1 MSEKKITEISEL
13 KYTSPETEYVWKYA
27 NEYIPDEYITEEG
40 KILLGESQV
49 PFEFIDKYNDAKQK
63 KKDAKPLERPI
74 SFDAYLNNDI
84 ICTLL
89 DDLKLDKLKF
99 WYLFLFLYDL
109 VSGYCKKGVQIID
122 SGQQINDFIT
132 AFETFVE
139 ENPNQKMKLTL
150 KSEYQIGVI
159 KDISTIKLLIDLYRK
174 GILYEKEKKLESYI
188 HSNKLRGVQL
198 SDETIEKR
206 KQFIEKTYRPI
217 QGLQVNEDS
226 NSKFAYLFARQMTLF
241 FQCMNPDREINI
253 SDLEKALIVQLIKVT
268 GLADPKFTSKYGKK
282 YLAYDAKN
290 YYNALMNQY
299 KGTVFESCNGSYL
312 I

>member
-1 MSEKKITEISEL
+1 MPEKEITEISEL
-13 KYTSPETEYVWKYA
+13 QYTSPETEYVWKYA
-27 NEYIPDEYITEEG
+27 NEYLPDEFTSDDG
-40 KILLGESQV
+40 KILLGESQI
-49 PFEFIDKYNDAKQK
+49 PFEFIDKYNEQK
-63 KKDAKPLERPI
+63 EGSKPLERPI
-74 SFDAYLNNDI
+74 SFDTYLNNDI
-84 ICTLL
+84 ICSLL

-109 VSGYCKKGVQIID
+109 VSGYCKKGVQIVD

-132 AFETFVE
+132 AFEKFVE

-159 KDISTIKLLIDLYRK
+159 KDISTIQYIIKYCKQGL
-174 GILYEKEKKLESYI
+174 EEESKKRI
-188 HSNKLRGVQL
+188 
-198 SDETIEKR
+198 
-206 KQFIEKTYRPI
+206 I

-253 SDLEKALIVQLIKVT
+253 SDLEKALIVQLIKLT
-268 GLADPKFTSKYGKK
+268 GLADPKFNSKYRKK

-290 YYNALMNQY
+290 FYNALMKQY

>member
-1 MSEKKITEISEL
+1 MSEKKITEASKLE
-13 KYTSPETEYVWKYA
+13 YTSPETEYIWKYA
-27 NEYIPDEYITEEG
+27 NEYIPDEFTADDG
-40 KILLGESQV
+40 KILLGESQI
-49 PFEFIDKYNDAKQK
+49 PFEFIDKFNEQQEGR
-63 KKDAKPLERPI
+63 KPLERPI
-74 SFDAYLNNDI
+74 SFDTYQNDDI
-84 ICTLL
+84 ICSLL

-109 VSGYCKKGVQIID
+109 VSGYCKKGVQIVD

-132 AFETFVE
+132 AFEKFVE
-139 ENPNQKMKLTL
+139 ENPNPKMKLTL

-159 KDISTIKLLIDLYRK
+159 KDISTIQYIIKYCKQGL
-174 GILYEKEKKLESYI
+174 EEESKKRI
-188 HSNKLRGVQL
+188 
-198 SDETIEKR
+198 
-206 KQFIEKTYRPI
+206 I
-217 QGLQVNEDS
+217 QGLQINEDS

-253 SDLEKALIVQLIKVT
+253 SDLEKALIVQLIKIT
-268 GLADPKFTSKYGKK
+268 GLAAPKFNSKYGKK

-312 I
+312 M

>member
-1 MSEKKITEISEL
+1 MSEKKIKEAFEL
-13 KYTSPETEYVWKYA
+13 QYTSPETEYVWKYA
-27 NEYIPDEYITEEG
+27 NEYIPDEFTADDG
-40 KILLGESQV
+40 KILLGESQI
-49 PFEFIDKYNDAKQK
+49 PFEFIDKYNEQK
-63 KKDAKPLERPI
+63 EGAKPLERPI
-74 SFDAYLNNDI
+74 SFDTYLNNDI

-109 VSGYCKKGVQIID
+109 VSGYCKKGVQIVD
-122 SGQQINDFIT
+122 SGKQINEFIS
-132 AFETFVE
+132 AFEKFIE

-159 KDISTIKLLIDLYRK
+159 KDISTIQYIIKYCKQGL
-174 GILYEKEKKLESYI
+174 KEESKKRI
-188 HSNKLRGVQL
+188 
-198 SDETIEKR
+198 
-206 KQFIEKTYRPI
+206 I
-217 QGLQVNEDS
+217 QGLQINEDS
-226 NSKFAYLFARQMTLF
+226 NSKFAYLFTRQMTLF

-253 SDLEKALIVQLIKVT
+253 SDLEKALIVQLIKIT
-268 GLADPKFTSKYGKK
+268 GLADPKFNSKYGKK

-312 I
+312 M

>member
-1 MSEKKITEISEL
+1 MPEKKITEISEL

-40 KILLGESQV
+40 KILLGESQI
-49 PFEFIDKYNDAKQK
+49 PFEFIDKYNDAK
-63 KKDAKPLERPI
+63 PLERPI
-74 SFDAYLNNDI
+74 SFDTYLNNDI

-99 WYLFLFLYDL
+99 WYLFVFLYDL

-159 KDISTIKLLIDLYRK
+159 KDISTIQYIIKYCKQGL
-174 GILYEKEKKLESYI
+174 EEESKKRI
-188 HSNKLRGVQL
+188 
-198 SDETIEKR
+198 
-206 KQFIEKTYRPI
+206 I

-241 FQCMNPDREINI
+241 FQCLNPDREINI

-268 GLADPKFTSKYGKK
+268 GLADPKFNSKYGKK

-290 YYNALMNQY
+290 YYNALMKQY

>member
-1 MSEKKITEISEL
+1 MSEKKITETSEL
-13 KYTSPETEYVWKYA
+13 QYTSSETEYVWKYT
-27 NEYIPDEYITEEG
+27 NEYIPDEFTADDG
-40 KILLGESQV
+40 KILLGESQI
-49 PFEFIDKYNDAKQK
+49 PFEFIDKYNEQK
-63 KKDAKPLERPI
+63 EGAKPLERPI
-74 SFDAYLNNDI
+74 SFGTYLNNDI

-109 VSGYCKKGVQIID
+109 VSGYCKKGVQIVD
-122 SGQQINDFIT
+122 SGQQINEFIS
-132 AFETFVE
+132 AFEKFAE

-159 KDISTIKLLIDLYRK
+159 KDISTIQYIIKYCKQGL
-174 GILYEKEKKLESYI
+174 EEESKKRI
-188 HSNKLRGVQL
+188 
-198 SDETIEKR
+198 
-206 KQFIEKTYRPI
+206 I
-217 QGLQVNEDS
+217 QGLQVSEDS

-268 GLADPKFTSKYGKK
+268 RLADPKFNSKYGKK

-290 YYNALMNQY
+290 YYNALMKQY

>member
-13 KYTSPETEYVWKYA
+13 EYTSPETDYVWKYA
-27 NEYIPDEYITEEG
+27 NEYIPDEFTTEDG
-40 KILLGESQV
+40 NILTGESQI
-49 PFEFIDKYNDAKQK
+49 PFEFIDKYNEQK
-63 KKDAKPLERPI
+63 EGAKPLEYPI
-74 SFDAYLNNDI
+74 SFDTYLNNDI
-84 ICTLL
+84 ICSLL

-109 VSGYCKKGVQIID
+109 VSGYCKKGVQIVD
-122 SGQQINDFIT
+122 SGEQINDFI
-132 AFETFVE
+132 ASFEKFVE

-159 KDISTIKLLIDLYRK
+159 KDISTIQYIIKYCKQGL
-174 GILYEKEKKLESYI
+174 EEESKKRI
-188 HSNKLRGVQL
+188 
-198 SDETIEKR
+198 
-206 KQFIEKTYRPI
+206 I
-217 QGLQVNEDS
+217 QGLQINEDS

-253 SDLEKALIVQLIKVT
+253 SDLEKALIVQLIKIT
-268 GLADPKFTSKYGKK
+268 GLADPKFNSKYGKK

-290 YYNALMNQY
+290 YYNALMKQY
-299 KGTVFESCNGSYL
+299 KGTIFESCNGSYL

>member
-1 MSEKKITEISEL
+1 MSEKKITEVSEL
-13 KYTSPETEYVWKYA
+13 QYTSPETEYVWKYA
-27 NEYIPDEYITEEG
+27 NEYIPDEFTTEEG

-49 PFEFIDKYNDAKQK
+49 PFEFIDKYNEQ

-74 SFDAYLNNDI
+74 TFDTYLNNDI

-109 VSGYCKKGVQIID
+109 VSGYCKKGVQIVD
-122 SGQQINDFIT
+122 SGQQINEFIT
-132 AFETFVE
+132 AFEKFIE

-159 KDISTIKLLIDLYRK
+159 KDISTIQYIIKYCKQGL
-174 GILYEKEKKLESYI
+174 EEESKKRI
-188 HSNKLRGVQL
+188 
-198 SDETIEKR
+198 
-206 KQFIEKTYRPI
+206 I

-226 NSKFAYLFARQMTLF
+226 NSKFAYLFAKQMTLF

-253 SDLEKALIVQLIKVT
+253 SDLEKALIVQLIKIT
-268 GLADPKFTSKYGKK
+268 GLADPKFNSKYGKK

-290 YYNALMNQY
+290 YYKALMKQY
-299 KGTVFESCNGSYL
+299 KDTVFESCNGSYL

>member
-1 MSEKKITEISEL
+1 MSEKEITEISEL
-13 KYTSPETEYVWKYA
+13 QYTSPETEYVWKYA
-27 NEYIPDEYITEEG
+27 NEYIPDEFTADDG
-40 KILLGESQV
+40 QILLGESQV
-49 PFEFIDKYNDAKQK
+49 PFEFIDKYN
-63 KKDAKPLERPI
+63 DAKPLERPI

-89 DDLKLDKLKF
+89 DDFKLDKLKF

-132 AFETFVE
+132 AFEKFVE
-139 ENPNQKMKLTL
+139 ENPNPKMKLTL

-159 KDISTIKLLIDLYRK
+159 KDISTIQYIIKYCKQGL
-174 GILYEKEKKLESYI
+174 EEESKKRI
-188 HSNKLRGVQL
+188 
-198 SDETIEKR
+198 
-206 KQFIEKTYRPI
+206 I

-226 NSKFAYLFARQMTLF
+226 NSRFAYLFARQMTLF

>member
-1 MSEKKITEISEL
+1 MSEKKITEASEL
-13 KYTSPETEYVWKYA
+13 QYTSPETEYVWKYA
-27 NEYIPDEYITEEG
+27 NEYIPDEFTADDG
-40 KILLGESQV
+40 QILLGESQV
-49 PFEFIDKYNDAKQK
+49 PFEFIDKYN
-63 KKDAKPLERPI
+63 DAKPLERPI

-159 KDISTIKLLIDLYRK
+159 KDISTIQYIIKYCKQGL
-174 GILYEKEKKLESYI
+174 EEESKKRI
-188 HSNKLRGVQL
+188 
-198 SDETIEKR
+198 
-206 KQFIEKTYRPI
+206 I

-253 SDLEKALIVQLIKVT
+253 SDLEKALIVQLIKLT
-268 GLADPKFTSKYGKK
+268 GLADPKFNSKYGKK

-290 YYNALMNQY
+290 FYNALMNQY